1 MPKEL
6 SSDVLLGSRTDVK
19 VTICPPGPESP
30 ELRFQPFQ
38 FDEKLGKTAA
48 RSLTPEA
55 IRLISRD
62 PTLGTEIHTMVENAK
77 RELEKE
83 VPE

>member
-19 VTICPPGPESP
+19 ITICPPGPESP

-55 IRLISRD
+55 MRLISRD
-62 PTLGTEIHTMVENAK
+62 PTIGTEIHTMLEVAK
-77 RELEKE
+77 RKLDEE
-83 VPE
+83 VRE